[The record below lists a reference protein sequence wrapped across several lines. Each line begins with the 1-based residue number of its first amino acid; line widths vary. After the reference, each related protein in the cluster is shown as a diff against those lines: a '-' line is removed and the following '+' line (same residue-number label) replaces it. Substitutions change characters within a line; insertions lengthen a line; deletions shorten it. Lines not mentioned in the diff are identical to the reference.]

1 MDVNEED
8 GPLGVDVNEEDGPLG
23 VDVRRRRD
31 HWE

>member
-1 MDVNEED
+1 MNEED